1 METYHRFIPPQPPPL
16 GTAQSVRDDRRTR
29 KVLFQGPH
37 DLLRTFSLAGG
48 PYHFKGS
55 YVSFEASHD
64 PVTGALMQRRSQ
76 IKGRMKLSPKC
87 AVQSLV
93 SDDAIFI
100 CKPIDRPHGT
110 AAMFVIPPEIG
121 VILILVGLALFI
133 ADLHVIS
140 HGLLTVGGI
149 ATLLA
154 GGLALLGAGV
164 PYSGV
169 LLGALVVVAMLMGG
183 VLFGVLGSLR
193 SLKGR
198 PAITGKEGMTGEVGT
213 VRSPVG
219 VNSSGWVF
227 VHGEL
232 WRAVLA
238 FAPEETDPRDGEPT
252 IGVGRKVRVMGFGE
266 GGVVQVVPIE
276 LPGRGRDLDGPG

>member
-1 METYHRFIPPQPPPL
+1 MKPSPP
-16 GTAQSVRDDRRTR
+16 R
-29 KVLFQGPH
+29 
-37 DLLRTFSLAGG
+37 
-48 PYHFKGS
+48 
-55 YVSFEASHD
+55 
-64 PVTGALMQRRSQ
+64 
-76 IKGRMKLSPKC
+76 C

-110 AAMFVIPPEIG
+110 VPMTVIPPAIG
-121 VILILVGLALFI
+121 VILILIGIVLFI

-140 HGLLTVGGI
+140 HGLLTAGGI
-149 ATLLA
+149 VTLLA

-183 VLFGVLGSLR
+183 VLFGILGSLR
-193 SLKGR
+193 SLRGSK
-198 PAITGKEGMTGEVGT
+198 ALTGKEGMIGEVGSI
-213 VRSPVG
+213 RSPVG
-219 VNSSGWVF
+219 VESSGWIF

-238 FAPEETDPRDGEPT
+238 FAPEGADPRDGAPM
-252 IGVGRKVRVMGFGE
+252 IDLGSKVRVVGFGE
-266 GGVVQVVPIE
+266 GGTVQVVPV
-276 LPGRGRDLDGPG
+276 LRDYHRRSLASKG